1 MAMLNV
7 TRNKELSN
15 DRVTLGDAVYDDYH
29 LKTLELPWLQNQQ
42 DISCIPTGIYKCRK
56 IVSPSLGECFEIM
69 DVPNRTYVR
78 GHKANFTRQ
87 LKGCQAYGL
96 THADIDGDGIMD
108 VTSSKVAFDKL
119 MAMLPDEF
127 YMEIV

>member
-7 TRNKELSN
+7 TRDKELSN
-15 DRVTLGDAVYDDYH
+15 DRVTLGDAVYDGYH
-29 LKTLELPWLQNQQ
+29 LKTLELPWLRNQQ

-56 IVSPSLGECFEIM
+56 IVSPSLGECFEIVN
-69 DVPNRTYVR
+69 VPNRTYVR

-87 LKGCQAYGL
+87 LKGCVAFGL